1 MVKEKIKIFKDS
13 RFGEIRTAVD
23 ENGNIMFALK
33 DVCDALGIA
42 NNRNVMRY
50 MDGCYV
56 HSIYVS
62 TPIVSQG
69 KDTGMSKEVQM
80 TFVGEPNLY
89 RCIFQSRKKIAKDF
103 QKWVFDEVLPSIRK
117 NGGYLVATEE
127 DDENT
132 IVERALNL
140 AQKAI
145 QRLKEQ
151 NIQLSERNDY
161 LSKIF
166 QSKDLYTATDIAQK
180 YGMSTIKFNKL
191 LNDLGIQ
198 YKRNGQW
205 LLYADKANLG
215 LADVK
220 TYVIG
225 TEDNPRL
232 TKSLQWTAKGLEY
245 IFNLLNE
252 KDIHLTS
259 QAS

>member
-1 MVKEKIKIFKDS
+1 MKEKVEVLKSTEVLGKELNVYGSIQEPLFL
-13 RFGEIRTAVD
+13 A
-23 ENGNIMFALK
+23 K
-33 DVCDALGIA
+33 DVATWIGHTNPASMLQ
-42 NNRNVMRY
+42 
-50 MDGCYV
+50 
-56 HSIYVS
+56 SIDEDEKLIETMFIS
-62 TPIVSQG
+62 GQG
-69 KDTGMSKEVQM
+69 REVWFL
-80 TFVGEPNLY
+80 TEYGLY
-89 RCIFQSRKKIAKDF
+89 EVLMQSRKKIAKQF
-103 QKWVFDEVLPSIRK
+103 KKEVKKILKEIRQ

-145 QRLKEQ
+145 QRLKDQ
-151 NIQLSERNDY
+151 NTKLTERNDY

-232 TKSLQWTAKGLEY
+232 TKSLQWTATGLEY

>member
-1 MVKEKIKIFKDS
+1 MKQKIELLKSTEVLGKELNVYGSIEEPLFL
-13 RFGEIRTAVD
+13 A
-23 ENGNIMFALK
+23 K
-33 DVCDALGIA
+33 DVATWIGHTNPASMLQ
-42 NNRNVMRY
+42 
-50 MDGCYV
+50 
-56 HSIYVS
+56 SIDEDEKLIETMFIS
-62 TPIVSQG
+62 GQG
-69 KDTGMSKEVQM
+69 REVWFL
-80 TFVGEPNLY
+80 TEYGLY
-89 RCIFQSRKKIAKDF
+89 EVLMQSRKKIAKQF
-103 QKWVFDEVLPSIRK
+103 KKEVKKILKEIRQ

-151 NIQLSERNDY
+151 NTKLTERNDY

-232 TKSLQWTAKGLEY
+232 SKSLQWTAKGLEY

>member
-1 MVKEKIKIFKDS
+1 M
-13 RFGEIRTAVD
+13 D
-23 ENGNIMFALK
+23 ESYVCTM
-33 DVCDALGIA
+33 DVGVETGTKA
-42 NNRNVMRY
+42 
-50 MDGCYV
+50 DG
-56 HSIYVS
+56 
-62 TPIVSQG
+62 TPAIQQ
-69 KDTGMSKEVQM
+69 VQM
-80 TFVGEPNLY
+80 AFVGEPNLY

-151 NIQLSERNDY
+151 NTQLSERNDY

-166 QSKDLYTATDIAQK
+166 QSKGLYTATDIAQK

-205 LLYADKANLG
+205 FLYADKANLG
-215 LADVK
+215 LADIK

-232 TKSLQWTAKGLEY
+232 SKSLQWTAKGLEY
-245 IFNLLNE
+245 IFNLLND
-252 KDIHLTS
+252 KDIHITS

>member
-1 MVKEKIKIFKDS
+1 MKEQIELLKSTEVLGKELNVYGSIEEPLFL
-13 RFGEIRTAVD
+13 A
-23 ENGNIMFALK
+23 K
-33 DVCDALGIA
+33 DVATWIGHTDSQKMVMIVDDDERLLRTMFGAGQ
-42 NNRNVMRY
+42 NREVWFLTE
-50 MDGCYV
+50 DGLY
-56 HSIYVS
+56 
-62 TPIVSQG
+62 
-69 KDTGMSKEVQM
+69 EVLM
-80 TFVGEPNLY
+80 
-89 RCIFQSRKKIAKDF
+89 QSRKPIAKQF
-103 QKWVFDEVLPSIRK
+103 KKEVKKILKEIRQ

-225 TEDNPRL
+225 TEDKPRL
-232 TKSLQWTAKGLEY
+232 SKSLQWTAKGLEY

>member
-1 MVKEKIKIFKDS
+1 MKEKIEVLKSTEVLGKELNVYGSIQEPLFL
-13 RFGEIRTAVD
+13 A
-23 ENGNIMFALK
+23 K
-33 DVCDALGIA
+33 DVATWIGHTNPASMLQ
-42 NNRNVMRY
+42 
-50 MDGCYV
+50 
-56 HSIYVS
+56 SIDEDEKLIETMFIS
-62 TPIVSQG
+62 GQG
-69 KDTGMSKEVQM
+69 REVWFL
-80 TFVGEPNLY
+80 TEYGLY
-89 RCIFQSRKKIAKDF
+89 EVLMQSRKKIAKQF
-103 QKWVFDEVLPSIRK
+103 KKEVKRILKEIRQ
-117 NGGYLVATEE
+117 NGGYLVATED

-145 QRLKEQ
+145 QRLKDQ
-151 NIQLSERNDY
+151 NTQLSERNDY

-232 TKSLQWTAKGLEY
+232 SKSLQWTAKGLEY

-259 QAS
+259 QVS

>member
-1 MVKEKIKIFKDS
+1 MKEKVEVLKSTEVLGKELNVYGSIQEPLFL
-13 RFGEIRTAVD
+13 A
-23 ENGNIMFALK
+23 K
-33 DVCDALGIA
+33 DVATWIGHTNPASMLQSIDEDEKILMTNI
-42 NNRNVMRY
+42 NNVYGGQNAWFLTEY
-50 MDGCYV
+50 GLY
-56 HSIYVS
+56 
-62 TPIVSQG
+62 
-69 KDTGMSKEVQM
+69 EVLM
-80 TFVGEPNLY
+80 
-89 RCIFQSRKKIAKDF
+89 QSRKKIAKQF
-103 QKWVFDEVLPSIRK
+103 KKEVKKILKEIRQ

-225 TEDNPRL
+225 TEDKPRL
-232 TKSLQWTAKGLEY
+232 SKSLQWTAKGLEY

-259 QAS
+259 QVS

>member
-1 MVKEKIKIFKDS
+1 MKEKVEVLKSTEVLGKELNVYGSIQEPLFL
-13 RFGEIRTAVD
+13 A
-23 ENGNIMFALK
+23 K
-33 DVCDALGIA
+33 DVATWIGHSDSQKMVMMVDDDERLLRTLFGAGQ
-42 NNRNVMRY
+42 NRDVWFLTEY
-50 MDGCYV
+50 GLY
-56 HSIYVS
+56 
-62 TPIVSQG
+62 
-69 KDTGMSKEVQM
+69 EVLM
-80 TFVGEPNLY
+80 
-89 RCIFQSRKKIAKDF
+89 QSRKSIAKQF
-103 QKWVFDEVLPSIRK
+103 KKEVKKILKEIRQ

-151 NIQLSERNDY
+151 NTQLSERNDY

-232 TKSLQWTAKGLEY
+232 SKSLQWTAKGLEY

>member
-1 MVKEKIKIFKDS
+1 MKQKIEVLKSTEVLGKELNVYGSIQEPLFL
-13 RFGEIRTAVD
+13 A
-23 ENGNIMFALK
+23 K
-33 DVCDALGIA
+33 DVATWIGHTNPASMLQ
-42 NNRNVMRY
+42 
-50 MDGCYV
+50 
-56 HSIYVS
+56 SIDEDEKLIETMFIS
-62 TPIVSQG
+62 GQG
-69 KDTGMSKEVQM
+69 REVWFL
-80 TFVGEPNLY
+80 TEYGLY
-89 RCIFQSRKKIAKDF
+89 EVLMQSRKKIAKQF
-103 QKWVFDEVLPSIRK
+103 KKEVKKILKEIRQ
-117 NGGYLVATEE
+117 NGGYLVATED

-151 NIQLSERNDY
+151 NTQLTERNDY

>member
-1 MVKEKIKIFKDS
+1 MKQKIEVLKSTEVLGKELNVYGSIEEPLFL
-13 RFGEIRTAVD
+13 A
-23 ENGNIMFALK
+23 K
-33 DVCDALGIA
+33 DVATWIGHTNPASMLQ
-42 NNRNVMRY
+42 
-50 MDGCYV
+50 
-56 HSIYVS
+56 SIDEDEKLIETMFIS
-62 TPIVSQG
+62 GQG
-69 KDTGMSKEVQM
+69 REVWFL
-80 TFVGEPNLY
+80 TEYGLY
-89 RCIFQSRKKIAKDF
+89 EVLMQSRKKIAKQF
-103 QKWVFDEVLPSIRK
+103 KKEVKKILKEIRQ

-151 NIQLSERNDY
+151 NTQLTERNDY

-220 TYVIG
+220 IYVIG

>member
-1 MVKEKIKIFKDS
+1 MYGSIEEPLFL
-13 RFGEIRTAVD
+13 A
-23 ENGNIMFALK
+23 K
-33 DVCDALGIA
+33 DVATWIEHKDVSMMLKNIDEDERVSLTNP
-42 NNRNVMRY
+42 NNACGGQSAWFLTEY
-50 MDGCYV
+50 GLY
-56 HSIYVS
+56 
-62 TPIVSQG
+62 
-69 KDTGMSKEVQM
+69 EVLM
-80 TFVGEPNLY
+80 
-89 RCIFQSRKKIAKDF
+89 QSRKKIAKQF
-103 QKWVFDEVLPSIRK
+103 KKEVKKILKEIRQ
-117 NGGYLVATEE
+117 NGGYLVATED

-151 NIQLSERNDY
+151 NTQLSERNDY

-232 TKSLQWTAKGLEY
+232 SKSLQWTAKGLEY